1 MIYNILIYLLC
12 LIDFVISSTMDKA
25 NQLLAQGRMPEA
37 ADAYSDVISKDPRNY
52 QALYRRATVYLALG
66 QTKKALPDLNQV
78 LTIRTDFD
86 KARTQRGDIYVKQG
100 EYELAQEDLKDNAAK
115 RQLIQVF
122 ERFETLK

>member
-1 MIYNILIYLLC
+1 MFPHFLKN
-12 LIDFVISSTMDKA
+12 STC
-25 NQLLAQGRMPEA
+25 
-37 ADAYSDVISKDPRNY
+37 RNY

-66 QTKKALPDLNQV
+66 QTKKALPDLNAV

-115 RQLIQVF
+115 RQLIQV
-122 ERFETLK
+122 R